1 MVRIS
6 DIGHS
11 DMRALVDIPEDHVR
25 KLAELCERTNRPR
38 TALIR
43 EAIADYVARHQ
54 PDAAADAFGLWGKRG
69 EDGVTYQRKV
79 RAEW

>member
-1 MVRIS
+1 MARIS
-6 DIGHS
+6 DIGNA

-25 KLAELCERTNRPR
+25 KLAELCRRSNRPR

-43 EAIADYVARHQ
+43 EAIAEYVARHQ
-54 PDAAADAFGLWGKRG
+54 PDAEADAFGLWGTHG